1 MMDRREF
8 VGALTLA
15 LVSAPGAARGQQA
28 GKV

>member
-8 VGALTLA
+8 AGALTLA
-15 LVSAPGAARGQQA
+15 LVSAPRAALGQQA